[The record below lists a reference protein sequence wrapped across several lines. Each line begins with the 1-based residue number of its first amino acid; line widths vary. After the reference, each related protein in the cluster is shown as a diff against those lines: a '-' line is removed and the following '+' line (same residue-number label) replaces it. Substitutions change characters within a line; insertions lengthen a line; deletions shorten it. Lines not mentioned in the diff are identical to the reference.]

1 MGKMRKS
8 IFEIRDIYIR
18 KIVHLKSSQIQ
29 SIAHILMVKEQPPRG
44 LCAP

>member
-29 SIAHILMVKEQPPRG
+29 SIAHIPTRDFVGDPPQ
-44 LCAP
+44 